1 MNPLL
6 LQELVR
12 QALAEDLAWGDI
24 TTEALIPPGVSLR
37 AQARAREA
45 GVVAGLP
52 VFAEAFRQLSS
63 SISVSFCVCDGTR
76 VGPGQVLAEVTGE
89 ARAILMGERVA
100 LNLLQHLSG
109 IATTTAQYVAALEG
123 LPTRILDTRKTTPG
137 LRMLE
142 KYAVRIG
149 GGLNHRYCL
158 ADAVLIKDNHLAILA
173 AQGIGL
179 SEAVRRARAAV
190 SPMVRI
196 EVEVENAEDAVRAA
210 EAGADIVMLD
220 NMSLAEMRRAVE
232 AIGGRALVEASGNVT
247 LETVRQV
254 AETGVDYISVGAL
267 TRSRKGLDIGL
278 DVVR

>member
-24 TTEALIPPGVSLR
+24 TTEALIPPEVSLR
-37 AQARAREA
+37 AQARTREA

-52 VFAEAFRQLSS
+52 VFAEVFRQLSP
-63 SISVSFCVCDGTR
+63 SISVSFCVCDGAR
-76 VGPGQVLAEVTGE
+76 VEAGQVLAEVTGE

-109 IATTTAQYVAALEG
+109 IATVTAQYVAALEG

-142 KYAVRIG
+142 KYAVRMG
-149 GGLNHRYCL
+149 GGMNHRYCL

-179 SEAVRRARAAV
+179 GEAVRRARATV
-190 SPMVRI
+190 SPTVRV
-196 EVEVENAEDAVRAA
+196 EVEVESVEDALQAV

-220 NMSLAEMRRAVE
+220 NMSLAEMRRAVR
-232 AIGGRALVEASGNVT
+232 AIGGRALVEASGNIT
-247 LETVRQV
+247 LETVRRV

-267 TRSRKGLDIGL
+267 THSRDGLDIGL
-278 DVVR
+278 DVVG

>member
-6 LQELVR
+6 MQEIVR
-12 QALAEDLAWGDI
+12 QALAEDLAWGDV
-24 TTEALIPPGVSLR
+24 TTEALIPPEVSH
-37 AQARAREA
+37 AQARTREA

-52 VFAEAFRQLSS
+52 AFAEVFRQLSP
-63 SISVSFCVCDGTR
+63 SVSVTCCVSDGAR
-76 VGPGQVLAEVTGE
+76 VEAGQVLAEVQGE

-109 IATTTAQYVAALEG
+109 IATMTARYMAALEG

-137 LRMLE
+137 LRALE
-142 KYAVRIG
+142 KYAVHMG
-149 GGLNHRYCL
+149 GGVNHRFCL

-173 AQGIGL
+173 AQGVSLG
-179 SEAVRRARAAV
+179 EAVRRARAAIG
-190 SPMVRI
+190 PTVRV
-196 EVEVENAEDAVRAA
+196 EVEVETVEGALRAV

-232 AIGGRALVEASGNVT
+232 AIRGRALVEASGGVT

-267 TRSRKGLDIGL
+267 THSVQGLDIGL
-278 DVVR
+278 DVVV

>member
-1 MNPLL
+1 LL
-6 LQELVR
+6 LRKFVR

-24 TTEALIPPGVSLR
+24 TTEALIPPDVLLR

-45 GVVAGLP
+45 GIVAGLP
-52 VFAEAFRQLSS
+52 VFAEVFRQLSP
-63 SISVSFCVCDGTR
+63 SISVSFCVCEGAH
-76 VGPGQVLAEVTGE
+76 VEAGQVLAEVAGE
-89 ARAILMGERVA
+89 ARLILMGERVA

-142 KYAVRIG
+142 KYAVRVG
-149 GGLNHRYCL
+149 GGMNHRYCL

-179 SEAVRRARAAV
+179 SEAIRRARAV
-190 SPMVRI
+190 ISPTLRI
-196 EVEVENAEDAVRAA
+196 EVEVESVEDALQAA

-220 NMSLAEMRRAVE
+220 NMSLAEMRHAVE
-232 AIGGRALVEASGNVT
+232 AIGRRALVEASGNIT

-267 TRSRKGLDIGL
+267 THSRDGLDIGL
-278 DVVR
+278 DVVG

>member
-6 LQELVR
+6 LQEFVR
-12 QALAEDLAWGDI
+12 QALIEDLAWGDI
-24 TTEALIPPGVSLR
+24 TTEALIPPEVPLR
-37 AQARAREA
+37 AQARTREA

-52 VFAEAFRQLSS
+52 VFAEVFRQLSP
-63 SISVSFCVCDGTR
+63 SILINFYVCDGAR
-76 VGPGQVLAEVTGE
+76 VEAGQVLAEVIGE

-109 IATTTAQYVAALEG
+109 IATATAQCVAALEG

-142 KYAVRIG
+142 KYAVRMG
-149 GGLNHRYCL
+149 GGMNHRYCL
-158 ADAVLIKDNHLAILA
+158 ADAVLIKDNHLAVLA

-179 SEAVRRARAAV
+179 SEAIRRARAAV
-190 SPMVRI
+190 SPVVRI
-196 EVEVENAEDAVRAA
+196 EVEVENIEDAVRAA

-220 NMSLAEMRRAVE
+220 NMGLVEMRRAVE
-232 AIGGRALVEASGNVT
+232 AIGRRALVEASGNVT
-247 LETVRQV
+247 LETVREV

-267 TRSRKGLDIGL
+267 THSRNGLDIGL
-278 DVVR
+278 DVIG

>member
-1 MNPLL
+1 VNPLL
-6 LQELVR
+6 LRKFVR

-24 TTEALIPPGVSLR
+24 TTEALIPPDVLLR

-45 GVVAGLP
+45 GIVAGLP
-52 VFAEAFRQLSS
+52 VFAEVFRQLSP
-63 SISVSFCVCDGTR
+63 SISVSFCVCEGAH
-76 VGPGQVLAEVTGE
+76 VEAGQVLAEVAGE
-89 ARAILMGERVA
+89 ARLILMGERVA

-142 KYAVRIG
+142 KYAVRVG
-149 GGLNHRYCL
+149 GGMNHRYCL

-179 SEAVRRARAAV
+179 SEAIRRARAV
-190 SPMVRI
+190 ISPTLRI
-196 EVEVENAEDAVRAA
+196 EVEVESVEDALQAA

-220 NMSLAEMRRAVE
+220 NMSLAEMRHAVE
-232 AIGGRALVEASGNVT
+232 AIGRRALVEASGNIT

-267 TRSRKGLDIGL
+267 THSRDGLDIGL
-278 DVVR
+278 DVVG

>member
-6 LQELVR
+6 LRKFVR

-24 TTEALIPPGVSLR
+24 TTEALIPPNVPLR

-45 GVVAGLP
+45 GIVAGLP
-52 VFAEAFRQLSS
+52 VFAEVFRQLSP
-63 SISVSFCVCDGTR
+63 SILVSFCVCEGAR
-76 VGPGQVLAEVTGE
+76 VEAGQALAEVVGE
-89 ARAILMGERVA
+89 ARLILMGERVA

-142 KYAVRIG
+142 KYAVRVG
-149 GGLNHRYCL
+149 GGVNHRYCL
-158 ADAVLIKDNHLAILA
+158 ADAVLIKDNHLTILA

-179 SEAVRRARAAV
+179 SEAIRRARAV
-190 SPMVRI
+190 ISPTLRI
-196 EVEVENAEDAVRAA
+196 EVEVESVEDAVQAA

-220 NMSLAEMRRAVE
+220 NMSLAEMRHAVE
-232 AIGGRALVEASGNVT
+232 AIGRRALVEASGNIT
-247 LETVRQV
+247 LETIRQV

-267 TRSRKGLDIGL
+267 THSRDGLDIGL
-278 DVVR
+278 DVVG

>member
-6 LQELVR
+6 LRKFVR

-24 TTEALIPPGVSLR
+24 TTEALIPPDVLLR

-45 GVVAGLP
+45 GIVAGLP
-52 VFAEAFRQLSS
+52 VFAEVFRQLSP
-63 SISVSFCVCDGTR
+63 SISVSFCVCEGAH
-76 VGPGQVLAEVTGE
+76 VEAGQVLAEVAGE
-89 ARAILMGERVA
+89 ARLILMGERVA

-142 KYAVRIG
+142 KYAVRVG
-149 GGLNHRYCL
+149 GGMNHRYCL

-179 SEAVRRARAAV
+179 SEAIRRARAV
-190 SPMVRI
+190 ISPTLRI
-196 EVEVENAEDAVRAA
+196 EVEVESVEDALQAA

-220 NMSLAEMRRAVE
+220 NMSLAEMRHAVE
-232 AIGGRALVEASGNVT
+232 AIGRRALVEASGNIT

-267 TRSRKGLDIGL
+267 THSRNGLDIGL
-278 DVVR
+278 DVVG